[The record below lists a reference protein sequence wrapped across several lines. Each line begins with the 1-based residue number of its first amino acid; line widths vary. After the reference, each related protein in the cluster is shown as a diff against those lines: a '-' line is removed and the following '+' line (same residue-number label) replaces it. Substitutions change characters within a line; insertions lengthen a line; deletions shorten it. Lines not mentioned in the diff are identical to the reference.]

1 MTQRTSAET
10 FEEYLPGKL
19 IREHRAQSSRDVFV
33 QILARRH
40 VQENVIIPA
49 VPEPFI
55 VWILSGNAV
64 VEERSPGEPWL
75 ANRVTAGDF
84 FLTTAASPTE
94 MRWHAGP
101 DTPFVVMHVYMGV
114 AMMQEYE
121 LREVSGARDDTLSAL
136 LEQIRQELYLQNPPS
151 GPFIQGIAQALA
163 VHLIRTYG
171 THAKRHR
178 GGLQAFKLHRVFT
191 AMREGLAQP
200 FDLARLAELTDLSEY
215 HFSRA
220 FKQSTGL
227 SPSHY
232 FIRLRMEEARR
243 MLSESNDSII
253 NIALNVGYTSP
264 SHFVA
269 VFLRHNGVTPSHYRS
284 DAVRSKSPTV

>member
-1 MTQRTSAET
+1 
-10 FEEYLPGKL
+10 
-19 IREHRAQSSRDVFV
+19 
-33 QILARRH
+33 
-40 VQENVIIPA
+40 
-49 VPEPFI
+49 
-55 VWILSGNAV
+55 
-64 VEERSPGEPWL
+64 
-75 ANRVTAGDF
+75 
-84 FLTTAASPTE
+84 
-94 MRWHAGP
+94 
-101 DTPFVVMHVYMGV
+101 
-114 AMMQEYE
+114 
-121 LREVSGARDDTLSAL
+121 
-136 LEQIRQELYLQNPPS
+136 
-151 GPFIQGIAQALA
+151 
-163 VHLIRTYG
+163 
-171 THAKRHR
+171 
-178 GGLQAFKLHRVFT
+178 
-191 AMREGLAQP
+191 MREGLAQP

-264 SHFVA
+264 SHFAA

>member
-94 MRWHAGP
+94 MRWHAEP

-171 THAKRHR
+171 TPAKRHR

-191 AMREGLAQP
+191 AMSEGLAQP

-264 SHFVA
+264 SHFAA